1 MINTQNTNSSPN
13 DNTSPM
19 SDPPKLKSSFE
30 SKPQKSSFDN
40 YASTLGNRV
49 ITNTSLGKSTY
60 DEGFNIDAQFNDA
73 DPEGS
78 INEARAQ
85 SQSWGTKAAAGL
97 ARTGV
102 KVGIEVAK
110 MPGFVLGAV
119 AAPFVKDGEGWETAV
134 NNSWIKGLNNLN
146 ENINNEILP
155 VYVKKAVSEGN
166 LWDNISSIDFWAT
179 DGADGV
185 GYILSMMAPGAGFK
199 ALGMGQK
206 IMGATTKGL
215 AFTRYGGNTEKAVQA
230 MTNLGLKAETFDVAG
245 TAIANTLFEASA
257 EAGGA
262 MENFEASKDQFVN
275 RLIISENRT
284 REDAEKIFNEQKALL
299 GRDIFVTN
307 VGILAGPNLIMSK
320 MIWGKS
326 AAKQLVN
333 TEAPSLLGKVANR
346 GKNVLGATI
355 SEGFIEEA
363 GQMTV
368 ENMYTNKAKRGTLT
382 NSIFDDTSLSEVVDN
397 YLDTI
402 SSTDGQKAMFLG
414 AFLGG
419 GMTAYSGAKSDKANR
434 EQTNSLINLT
444 EEKINSFNKAVE
456 TDIYKRDENGAIV
469 YNYNNKPT
477 LDPIKVVEQAK
488 ALQFSEMESQ
498 LFEMAASQGNLEV
511 VDRLKQRAVDQLITP
526 FITQGEMGINALK
539 QYLEETSKAEEIQIS
554 DKNNNNKSF
563 IEGILQKAKY
573 MQSQYEAYDSFS
585 RELINLNNPN
595 ATVEETTDYYNS
607 LASVYINLKGQEY
620 TEKKNLKKLN
630 EDKSR
635 LLGELGETEISTELN
650 TNFIEGKTEDIYKYD
665 REETDPRL
673 KLINNKIERSKK
685 ILDNLNKTVNQDI
698 WDSKKVNEAFNEKIK
713 SNEAIREEAAKEPE
727 LEATLAEIEEI
738 QTPEEL
744 DKIKETNPEVVNK
757 IAERKEQIV
766 EEDLAKDE
774 VIDSINEDTAEV
786 KKVISQE
793 PVVTET
799 GEIVEPTPTPEKPVI
814 TNDEFIGDETSADED
829 TPASN
834 NENLS
839 ESIDK
844 QLTKLQPGAK
854 VISTIQKTGEKL
866 PFVSQEFLDYERS
879 PRDKSKDVVGFAIL
893 NPEVENKNW
902 SNAIEMYENKDF
914 SNLDFLYKHLPLE
927 MVIPVSFYGVSAPL
941 ETITESTGANKV
953 FREETLPLR
962 KAIIDALAN
971 GSRIEDISSNIV
983 KQFPGQLKV
992 QPQIEN
998 TDGTRLTP
1006 ENNIRELQIFQGLND
1021 AEFIKEFVKR
1031 AYYVNYS
1038 GQLVNVVDKNKVKAS
1053 EHKGKGEIFL
1063 EIPQNNGKPFMLKLN
1078 FKRIDFSKAEAVYE
1092 ILKSLSNI
1100 RPTVENPNIQTMLIE
1115 DFINDLPEDIKESVF
1130 NSLSDEID
1138 LIFKTYKNGVER
1150 TIEKLLDL
1158 IVFQKSE
1165 NSKTKLRVD
1174 PQGNIEMGSLA
1185 SVSKIRRI
1193 DLDSSD
1199 SKYAIM
1205 EFLNKKKHNVLITK
1219 DDKFQFNDVNYINY
1233 LLDNKIISTNAVV
1246 NEPTF
1251 QGYSNIYLNRDIKV
1265 KNQPKVENNSNQSQI
1280 DEIKANIELK
1290 INNLPDNLLFIT
1302 HITSESKGEV
1312 IYNSNLL
1319 MPAGVSSTTGIVNKT
1334 TLKEI
1339 LYNLAEGKSPHRGYL
1354 DMFIGAIDHTTLEN
1368 SVGKSLQDKLENY
1381 LDENFIEDVAK
1392 NQLPSSLNIGY
1403 FKNGVLTT
1411 KYDVEIKS
1419 LNNSITP
1426 SLNENGS
1433 DPNTVAAIQKLLNK
1447 SKKVSENKPLE
1458 TKEESKV
1465 ETNFDFDSLDTK
1477 NKMILL
1483 TALRKELGV
1492 TLSDEQIKRL
1502 KSDPKSLYNEMI
1514 EIARSKNTNIDNI
1527 IKRCG

>member
-119 AAPFVKDGEGWETAV
+119 AAPFAKDGEGWETAV

-206 IMGATTKGL
+206 IMGTTTKGL
-215 AFTRYGGNTEKAVQA
+215 AFARYGGNTEKALQT
-230 MTNLGLKAETFDVAG
+230 MTSLGLKAETFDVAG

-262 MENFEASKDQFVN
+262 MENFEASKDEFVN
-275 RLIISENRT
+275 RLITSENRT
-284 REDAEKIFNEQKALL
+284 REDAEKIFNEQKAIL

-333 TEAPSLLGKVANR
+333 SEAPSLLGKVANR
-346 GKNVLGATI
+346 GKNILGATA
-355 SEGFIEEA
+355 SEGFWEEA
-363 GQMTV
+363 GQSTA
-368 ENMYTNKAKRGTLT
+368 ETMYTNKAKRGALT
-382 NSIFDDTSLSEVVDN
+382 DNLLDDTSLSDVVDN

-402 SSTDGQKAMFLG
+402 SSTDGQKAIFLG

-419 GMTAYSGAKSDKANR
+419 GMTAYSGAKQDKANR
-434 EQTNSLINLT
+434 EQTNSLIGLT
-444 EEKINSFNKAVE
+444 EEKVNTFNKAVE

-477 LDPIKVVEQAK
+477 LDPVKVVEQAK
-488 ALQFSEMESQ
+488 ALQFSERESQ
-498 LFEMAASQGNLEV
+498 LFDIAALEGNLEV

-563 IEGILQKAKY
+563 INDILDKAKY
-573 MQSQYEAYDSFS
+573 MQSQYEAYDGFS

-595 ATVEETTDYYNS
+595 ATAEEITDYYNS

-698 WDSKKVNEAFNEKIK
+698 WDSEKVNEAFNEKIK
-713 SNEAIREEAAKEPE
+713 GNEAIREEAVKEPE
-727 LEATLAEIEEI
+727 LEATLAEIDEM

-786 KKVISQE
+786 KKIISQE
-793 PVVTET
+793 PVITET
-799 GEIVEPTPTPEKPVI
+799 GEIIETTPTVEKATI
-814 TNDEFIGDETSADED
+814 SNDEFVGDETSADED
-829 TPASN
+829 VFVSN

-839 ESIDK
+839 ESVDK

-854 VISTIQKTGEKL
+854 VISTVQATGERL
-866 PFVSQEFLDYERS
+866 PFVSQEFLDYERT
-879 PRDKSKDVVGFAIL
+879 PRDKSKDVIGFEIL
-893 NPEVENKNW
+893 DPEVENENW
-902 SNAIEMYENKDF
+902 NNALEMYDKDDW

-927 MVIPVSFYGVSAPL
+927 AVIPGQYIAAPL
-941 ETITESTGANKV
+941 ETLPSTEQSIKIFN
-953 FREETLPLR
+953 EETLPLR

-971 GSRIEDISSNIV
+971 GSKIEDISSNIV
-983 KQFPGQLKV
+983 KQFPGELKV

-998 TDGTRLTP
+998 VDGTRLTP

-1063 EIPQNNGKPFMLKLN
+1063 EIPQNNGNPFMLKLN

-1092 ILKSLSNI
+1092 ILKSLSSV

-1138 LIFKTYKNGVER
+1138 LIFKTYKNDVER
-1150 TIEKLLDL
+1150 TVEKLLDL

-1265 KNQPKVENNSNQSQI
+1265 KNQPKVE
-1280 DEIKANIELK
+1280 K
-1290 INNLPDNLLFIT
+1290 
-1302 HITSESKGEV
+1302 V
-1312 IYNSNLL
+1312 
-1319 MPAGVSSTTGIVNKT
+1319 V
-1334 TLKEI
+1334 
-1339 LYNLAEGKSPHRGYL
+1339 
-1354 DMFIGAIDHTTLEN
+1354 
-1368 SVGKSLQDKLENY
+1368 
-1381 LDENFIEDVAK
+1381 ED
-1392 NQLPSSLNIGY
+1392 
-1403 FKNGVLTT
+1403 
-1411 KYDVEIKS
+1411 
-1419 LNNSITP
+1419 ITP

-1477 NKMILL
+1477 NKMMLL
-1483 TALRKELGV
+1483 TALRKELGI
-1492 TLSDEQIKRL
+1492 TLNDEQIKRL
-1502 KSDPKSLYNEMI
+1502 KSNPKSLYNEMI
-1514 EIARSKNTNIDNI
+1514 EIAKSKNTNIDNI

>member
-19 SDPPKLKSSFE
+19 SDPQKLKSSFE

-85 SQSWGTKAAAGL
+85 SQGWGTKAAAGL

-119 AAPFVKDGEGWETAV
+119 AAPFAKDGEGWETAV

-146 ENINNEILP
+146 ENINNEVLP

-215 AFTRYGGNTEKAVQA
+215 AFARYGGNTEKALQT
-230 MTNLGLKAETFDVAG
+230 MTSLGLKAETFDVAG

-262 MENFEASKDQFVN
+262 MENFEASKDEFVN
-275 RLIISENRT
+275 RLIVSENRT
-284 REDAEKIFNEQKALL
+284 REDAEKIFNEQKAIL

-333 TEAPSLLGKVANR
+333 SEAPSLLGKVANR
-346 GKNVLGATI
+346 GKNILGATA
-355 SEGFIEEA
+355 SEGFWEEA
-363 GQMTV
+363 GQSTA
-368 ENMYTNKAKRGTLT
+368 ETMYTNKAKRGALT
-382 NSIFDDTSLSEVVDN
+382 DNLLDDTSLSDVVDN

-402 SSTDGQKAMFLG
+402 SSTDGQKAIFLG

-419 GMTAYSGAKSDKANR
+419 GMTAYSGAKQDKANR
-434 EQTNSLINLT
+434 EQTNSLIGLT
-444 EEKINSFNKAVE
+444 EEKVNTFNKAVE

-477 LDPIKVVEQAK
+477 LDPVKVVEQAK
-488 ALQFSEMESQ
+488 ALQFSERESQ
-498 LFEMAASQGNLEV
+498 LFDIAASEGNLEV

-563 IEGILQKAKY
+563 INDILDKAKY
-573 MQSQYEAYDSFS
+573 MQSQYEAYDGFS

-595 ATVEETTDYYNS
+595 ATAEETTDYYNS

-635 LLGELGETEISTELN
+635 LLGELESPMIRTDEIIDLDAV
-650 TNFIEGKTEDIYKYD
+650 EDIYKYKHI
-665 REETDPRL
+665 EDPRI
-673 KLINNKIERSKK
+673 KLINDKIDRSKK

-713 SNEAIREEAAKEPE
+713 GNEAIREEAAKEPE

-766 EEDLAKDE
+766 EEDLAKDQ
-774 VIDSINEDTAEV
+774 VVDSINEDTAEV

-799 GEIVEPTPTPEKPVI
+799 GEIIEPISAPEKVTI
-814 TNDEFIGDETSADED
+814 SNDEFVGDETSADED
-829 TPASN
+829 IPISN

-839 ESIDK
+839 ESVDK

-854 VISTIQKTGEKL
+854 VISTVQATGERL
-866 PFVSQEFLDYERS
+866 PFVSQEFLDYERT
-879 PRDKSKDVVGFAIL
+879 PRDKSKDVIGFEIL
-893 NPEVENKNW
+893 DPEVENENW
-902 SNAIEMYENKDF
+902 NKAMEMYDKDDW

-927 MVIPVSFYGVSAPL
+927 AVIPSDGYIAAPL
-941 ETITESTGANKV
+941 ETLPSTEQSIKIFN
-953 FREETLPLR
+953 EETLPLR
-962 KAIIDALAN
+962 KAIIDALAS
-971 GSRIEDISSNIV
+971 GSRIEDINSNIV
-983 KQFPGQLKV
+983 KQFPGELKV
-992 QPQIEN
+992 QLQIEN
-998 TDGTRLTP
+998 ADGTRLTP

-1021 AEFIKEFVKR
+1021 IEFIKEFVKR

-1092 ILKSLSNI
+1092 ILKSLSSV
-1100 RPTVENPNIQTMLIE
+1100 RPTVENPNVQTMLIE
-1115 DFINDLPEDIKESVF
+1115 EFINDLPEDIRESVF
-1130 NSLSDEID
+1130 ESLFEEIK
-1138 LIFKTYKNGVER
+1138 LIQSTYKNEIEQTV
-1150 TIEKLLDL
+1150 EKLLDL

-1165 NSKTKLRVD
+1165 NSKTKLRID

-1233 LLDNKIISTNAVV
+1233 LLNNKIISTNAVV

-1251 QGYSNIYLNRDIKV
+1251 QGYSNIYLNQDIKV
-1265 KNQPKVENNSNQSQI
+1265 KNQPKVE
-1280 DEIKANIELK
+1280 K
-1290 INNLPDNLLFIT
+1290 I
-1302 HITSESKGEV
+1302 V
-1312 IYNSNLL
+1312 
-1319 MPAGVSSTTGIVNKT
+1319 
-1334 TLKEI
+1334 
-1339 LYNLAEGKSPHRGYL
+1339 
-1354 DMFIGAIDHTTLEN
+1354 
-1368 SVGKSLQDKLENY
+1368 
-1381 LDENFIEDVAK
+1381 ED
-1392 NQLPSSLNIGY
+1392 I
-1403 FKNGVLTT
+1403 
-1411 KYDVEIKS
+1411 I
-1419 LNNSITP
+1419 P

-1433 DPNTVAAIQKLLNK
+1433 DPNTVAAIQELLNK

-1465 ETNFDFDSLDTK
+1465 ETDFDFDSLDKK
-1477 NKMILL
+1477 NQQKLL
-1483 TALRKELGV
+1483 FALRQELSI
-1492 TLSDEQIKRL
+1492 TLNDEQNIRL
-1502 KSDPKSLYNEMI
+1502 RSNPKSLYNEMI
-1514 EIARSKNTNIDNI
+1514 EIAKSKNTNIDNI